1 VSAGDD
7 ADPGPHDV
15 AATRSER
22 ILMRRSLLAVVGL
35 LALSSV
41 ASAQEK
47 VAQEK
52 LPVEIGMDGSLER
65 AFSTPGVTSL
75 SLPVG
80 RIRAGV
86 YALPVLEFETSLA
99 IGSVRSEGASA
110 STITAGVGVLY
121 HFSPVRTRAQPYLRP
136 FFEWSK
142 ASGSV
147 PGFSA
152 SGSATGY
159 GVGLGTKLPL
169 ADRFAGRF
177 EVAYGHS
184 EDVSR
189 LALLFGLSFFTR

>member
-1 VSAGDD
+1 
-7 ADPGPHDV
+7 
-15 AATRSER
+15 
-22 ILMRRSLLAVVGL
+22 MRRSLLAVVSL

-41 ASAQEK
+41 ASAQAKQPQEK
-47 VAQEK
+47 QPQEKQSQEKQSQEK

-80 RIRAGV
+80 RIRAGL
-86 YALPVLEFETSLA
+86 YARPVLEFETTLS
-99 IGSVRSEGASA
+99 IGSVRTGSA
-110 STITAGVGVLY
+110 SESAITAGAGVLY
-121 HFSPVRTRAQPYLRP
+121 HFSPSRTRAQPYVRP

-147 PGFSA
+147 GGFSA

-159 GVGLGTKLPL
+159 GVGLGTKVPL

-177 EVAYGHS
+177 EAAYGHS
-184 EDVSR
+184 QDVSH
-189 LALLFGLSFFTR
+189 LILLFGLSFFTR